1 MCPTCPPTGYKTW
14 QPPRGR
20 QSQHRGIPPPA
31 PVPPDSLGSVSSEA
45 MGGPPIHSPVGKPS
59 AASGRLLAAT
69 VPPYLSGAIRG
80 WAATEGDPL
89 RSPPAACGFGV
100 SSGHPAQLFLCDPAP
115 AKPLALVLPGPPDSC
130 AHIHCQ
136 LASALPGNLKHQARA
151 FPQVPARSSPPA
163 AAGSPARRVLPPS
176 ARSQSDALPK
186 TKNRIGTFH
195 IFLVD
200 LLFGGP
206 SSSFLCWGKILKKA
220 PQPQA
225 LA

>member
-1 MCPTCPPTGYKTW
+1 MCPAYPPTGYKTW

-31 PVPPDSLGSVSSEA
+31 PVPPNSLGSVSSEA

-69 VPPYLSGAIRG
+69 LPLYLSGAVRG

-89 RSPPAACGFGV
+89 CSTPAACGFGI
-100 SSGHPAQLFLCDPAP
+100 SSWHPSQLFLCDLAP
-115 AKPLALVLPGPPDSC
+115 AKPLSLVLPGPPDSC

-136 LASALPGNLKHQARA
+136 PPSALPGNLKYQARA

-163 AAGSPARRVLPPS
+163 AAGSPACWVLPS
-176 ARSQSDALPK
+176 ARTQSDARPK
-186 TKNRIGTFH
+186 TKNRTGTFH

-200 LLFGGP
+200 LFFAGP
-206 SSSFLCWGKILKKA
+206 SSSFLCWGKIMR
-220 PQPQA
+220 QPEA

>member
-1 MCPTCPPTGYKTW
+1 MALLAKFDTWPRRNLNLNVQDRPPRTRDPPLQSFRHTLSSLQRITEASSNGSPLIGSWVCPAYPPTGYKTW

-69 VPPYLSGAIRG
+69 LPLYLSGAVRG

-89 RSPPAACGFGV
+89 CSTPAACGFGI
-100 SSGHPAQLFLCDPAP
+100 SSWHPAQLFLCDLAP
-115 AKPLALVLPGPPDSC
+115 AKPLSLVLPGPPDSC
-130 AHIHCQ
+130 AHIPGQ
-136 LASALPGNLKHQARA
+136 LPSALPGNLKYQARA

-163 AAGSPARRVLPPS
+163 AAGSPA
-176 ARSQSDALPK
+176 
-186 TKNRIGTFH
+186 
-195 IFLVD
+195 
-200 LLFGGP
+200 
-206 SSSFLCWGKILKKA
+206 
-220 PQPQA
+220 
-225 LA
+225 